1 MKQFGKEQFLILGC
15 FTGLILLSGCGEAEP
30 EVCGSLETRN
40 SIVKIIANDNNNA
53 LVNYAAKNSDAIAA
67 MVGDTNVE
75 AEKLKILENAKRGAV
90 YTLDDTIVAKSKDRA
105 THSVNCIGFLG
116 VTVADATAQKE
127 VEFRVE
133 QTRDGKMLVSV
144 NPFLF

>member
-1 MKQFGKEQFLILGC
+1 MKPFGKKQFLILGC
-15 FTGLILLSGCGEAEP
+15 FTGLILLSGCGKAEP
-30 EVCGSLETRN
+30 EVCGSLEIRN
-40 SIVKIIANDNNNA
+40 SIVESIANDPNNA
-53 LVNYAAKNSDAIAA
+53 LVNYAAKNSNAVAA

-75 AEKLKILENAKRGAV
+75 AEKLTILENAKRGAV

-105 THSVNCIGFLG
+105 THSVTCIGFLD
-116 VTVADATAQKE
+116 VTVADTTAQKE
-127 VEFRVE
+127 LEFRVE

>member
-1 MKQFGKEQFLILGC
+1 MKPFGKEQFLILGC
-15 FTGLILLSGCGEAEP
+15 FTGLVLLSGCGEAEP
-30 EVCGSLETRN
+30 EVCGFLETRN
-40 SIVKIIANDNNNA
+40 SNNNA
-53 LVNYAAKNSDAIAA
+53 LVNYAAKNSNAVAA

-75 AEKLKILENAKRGAV
+75 AEKLTILENAKRGAV

-105 THSVNCIGFLG
+105 THSVTCIGVLD
-116 VTVADATAQKE
+116 VTVADTTAQKE

-144 NPFLF
+144 TPFLF

>member
-1 MKQFGKEQFLILGC
+1 MKPFLKEQFLILGC

-30 EVCGSLETRN
+30 ELCGSLETRN
-40 SIVKIIANDNNNA
+40 SIVKIIANDNNNP
-53 LVNYAAKNSDAIAA
+53 LVNYAVKNSNAVSA
-67 MVGDTNVE
+67 MVGDTSVE

-90 YTLDDTIVAKSKDRA
+90 YALDDTIVAKSKDRA
-105 THSVNCIGFLG
+105 THSVTCIGFLD
-116 VTVADATAQKE
+116 VTVADTTAQKE

-133 QTRDGKMLVSV
+133 QSRDGKMLVSL